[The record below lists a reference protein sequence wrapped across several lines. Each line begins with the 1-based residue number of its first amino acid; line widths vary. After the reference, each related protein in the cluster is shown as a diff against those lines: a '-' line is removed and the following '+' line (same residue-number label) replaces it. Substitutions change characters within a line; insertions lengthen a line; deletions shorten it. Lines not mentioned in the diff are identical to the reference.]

1 MTLIAGFLAAA
12 FWGDDPKIEK
22 GVEAPGFE
30 VQNQK
35 DEKIKLSAFRGKK
48 NVLLAFYPMNFTPG

>member
-1 MTLIAGFLAAA
+1 MLAGFLAAA

-22 GVEAPGFE
+22 GVEAPDFA
-30 VQNQK
+30 VQNQEDK
-35 DEKIKLSAFRGKK
+35 AVKLSSFRGKK